1 MRMNIVLDKMK
12 ELEEEAHVQASRY
25 LQWKQT
31 HILEDM
37 QWEQAEMMAKMEEA
51 VTTKMKLME
60 DMMSEE
66 MRMIKDVLI
75 DHKTTAHASGSSRKR
90 RGYGRRSLAV
100 DLCNARAAVFSRG
113 YMMLL
118 PTMGS

>member
-1 MRMNIVLDKMK
+1 MNIVLDKMK

-75 DHKTTAHASGSSRKR
+75 DHKTTAHASGSSEKGGDTAGGALQLISAMHEPQYFRE
-90 RGYGRRSLAV
+90 
-100 DLCNARAAVFSRG
+100 D
-113 YMMLL
+113 
-118 PTMGS
+118 T